1 MCLEGGGFDMEVMLE
16 VKDLTKKF
24 GEFRA
29 VDNVSMIVEKGKI
42 TLLVGPNGSGKTTLL
57 NCIVGVYKP
66 EYGKVIY
73 NNVDIT
79 GKKPHERV
87 KMGLVPTFQIPSPLY
102 KLTVLENLLLA
113 YQGNPGESIFKCI
126 FKNSWVRSESEA
138 LDKAFKILD
147 LLELS
152 DSYDKLAFTLSGGQ
166 LKLLEIGRALMADPK
181 MIVMDEPAGSVN
193 PVLAHKIFQNLRK
206 IKDELGVTLLIVEHR
221 LDIALDYV
229 DYVYA
234 MHMGKII
241 SQGSPEK
248 VFNDEKVI
256 EAYLGGVA

>member
-1 MCLEGGGFDMEVMLE
+1 MDVMLE

-29 VDNVSMIVEKGKI
+29 VDNVSMSIERGKI

-57 NCIVGVYKP
+57 NCIIGVYRP
-66 EYGKVIY
+66 EYGRVIY
-73 NNVDIT
+73 DNIDIT
-79 GKKPHERV
+79 GRKPHEIV
-87 KMGLVPTFQIPSPLY
+87 KMGLIPTFQIPSPFY

-113 YQGNPGESIFKCI
+113 YQGNPGESIIKCI
-126 FKNSWVRSESEA
+126 LKNSWIKSESEA
-138 LDKAFKILD
+138 LDKAFRILD
-147 LLELS
+147 LLELA

-166 LKLLEIGRALMADPK
+166 LKLLEIGRALMANPK

-193 PVLAHKIFQNLRK
+193 PVLAHRIFQDLRK
-206 IKDELGVTLLIVEHR
+206 IKDELGVTLLVVEHR

-241 SQGSPEK
+241 SQGNPER

-256 EAYLGGVA
+256 EAYLGGVT

>member
-1 MCLEGGGFDMEVMLE
+1 MDVMLE

-29 VDNVSMIVEKGKI
+29 VDNVSMSIERGKI

-57 NCIVGVYKP
+57 NCIIGVYRP
-66 EYGKVIY
+66 EYGRVIY
-73 NNVDIT
+73 DNIDIT
-79 GKKPHERV
+79 GRKPHEIV
-87 KMGLVPTFQIPSPLY
+87 KMGLIPTFQIPSPFY

-113 YQGNPGESIFKCI
+113 YQGNPGESIIKCI
-126 FKNSWVRSESEA
+126 LKNSWIKSESEA
-138 LDKAFKILD
+138 LDKAFRILD
-147 LLELS
+147 LLELA

-166 LKLLEIGRALMADPK
+166 LKLLEIGRALMANPK

-193 PVLAHKIFQNLRK
+193 PVLAHRIFQDLRK
-206 IKDELGVTLLIVEHR
+206 IKDELGVTLLVVEHR

-241 SQGSPEK
+241 SQGSPER

-256 EAYLGGVA
+256 EAYLGGVT